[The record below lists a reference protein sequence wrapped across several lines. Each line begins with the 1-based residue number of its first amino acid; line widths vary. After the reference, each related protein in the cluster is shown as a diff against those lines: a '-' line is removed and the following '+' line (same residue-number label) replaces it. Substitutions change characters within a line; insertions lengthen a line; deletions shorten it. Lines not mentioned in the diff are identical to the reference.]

1 MFRTF
6 SGKAGAAL
14 MVSLTIVSVAPAA
27 LAQQSRPDNTQVN
40 KRDRAAAQPTAD
52 QQSNTKSDVAI
63 TRDIRR
69 AIVNDKSLSTYA
81 HNIKVIT
88 QHGDVTLKGPVLTD
102 EEKKIVEAKA
112 TEVAGAG
119 HVTNAISITSAPP
132 KARAKAKK

>member
-1 MFRTF
+1 MFRTL
-6 SGKAGAAL
+6 SGTAGAAL
-14 MVSLTIVSVAPAA
+14 MVILTIVSIPPAA
-27 LAQQSRPDNTQVN
+27 FAQQPRPDNTQVN

-52 QQSNTKSDVAI
+52 QQTNTKSDVAI

-88 QHGDVTLKGPVLTD
+88 QHGDVTLKGPVATD

-112 TEVAGAG
+112 TDVAGAG
-119 HVTNAISITSAPP
+119 HVTNAISVTTASP
-132 KARAKAKK
+132 KPRAKVKK

>member
-1 MFRTF
+1 MFRTL

-14 MVSLTIVSVAPAA
+14 MVSLAIVSVAPVA
-27 LAQQSRPDNTQVN
+27 LAQQTRPDNTQVN
-40 KRDRAAAQPTAD
+40 KRDRAPGQPTAD
-52 QQSNTKSDVAI
+52 QQTNTKSDVAI

-88 QHGDVTLKGPVLTD
+88 QHGAVTLKGPVLTD
-102 EEKKIVEAKA
+102 EEKKVVEAKA

-119 HVTNAISITSAPP
+119 HVTNAISITNAPP
-132 KARAKAKK
+132 KPHTKSKK